1 MVKKKDKIDMTKT
14 PFYLSGRGNAKT
26 LKQAIAFDKMIKRR
40 EFMHNLWMWMC
51 LIIAILACLNAF
63 RCMAY
68 SRVIDM
74 LKEDNEALK
83 AEIKVLNEQKD
94 RLEND
99 ARYCIELEQA
109 QYNLNM
115 DDPEKASHQGK

>member
-1 MVKKKDKIDMTKT
+1 MVKKNKKYDFTNS
-14 PFYLSGRGNAKT
+14 PFYLAGRGNGKT
-26 LKQAIAFDKMIKRR
+26 LKQAIAFDKMVKRR

-51 LIIAILACLNAF
+51 LISAILACLNTF
-63 RCMAY
+63 RCIAY
-68 SRVIDM
+68 SSAIDM

-83 AEIKVLNEQKD
+83 AEIEVLNEQKD

-109 QYNLNM
+109 R
-115 DDPEKASHQGK
+115 GK

>member
-1 MVKKKDKIDMTKT
+1 MVKKKDKIDMTKM

-26 LKQAIAFDKMIKRR
+26 LKQAISFDKMIKRR

-51 LIIAILACLNAF
+51 LISAILACLNAF

-68 SRVIDM
+68 SRAINM